1 MPRSIGSKATT
12 RRRLLAGTVA
22 GAAMVAVDAVLPA
35 SASAADGDILRIGQE
50 NTAANT
56 TRLSSDD
63 GGLHVVADTDDAAVV
78 GESTSSDGYG
88 VRGTAPYI
96 GVLAVGD
103 EIGVYTV
110 SDYGVGMHALT
121 YDGTAIRA
129 QTAVPQ
135 GTALRVEGV
144 ASFTRSG
151 TVTVPAGARTAK
163 VSVSPISA
171 ETLVLATPQRRL
183 AGTHVEAAVPDG
195 VNDSFTV
202 HLNRRA
208 PQDLLVAWFLLS

>member
-1 MPRSIGSKATT
+1 MPSSIGSKTTT

-22 GAAMVAVDAVLPA
+22 GAAVVAVDAVLPA
-35 SASAADGDILRIGQE
+35 SASAADGDNLRIGQE

-78 GESTSSDGYG
+78 GESTSADGYG

-183 AGTHVEAAVPDG
+183 AGTHVEAAVPDEA
-195 VNDSFTV
+195 NDSFTV

-208 PQDLLVAWFLLS
+208 PQDLRVAWFLLG